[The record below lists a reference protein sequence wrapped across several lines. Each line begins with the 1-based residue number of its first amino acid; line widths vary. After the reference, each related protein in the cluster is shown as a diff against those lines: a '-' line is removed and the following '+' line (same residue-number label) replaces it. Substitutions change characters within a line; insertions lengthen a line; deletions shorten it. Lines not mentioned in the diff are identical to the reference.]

1 MSYALSHLAPDRPGP
16 HRSTRI
22 LAVANQKGGVGKTTT
37 AVNLAT
43 ALAAAGESV
52 LLIDLD
58 PQGNASTGLGVAREN
73 RTLGT
78 YCVLVLHTPPGDA
91 AAPSGIPNLSIMP
104 AEPDLAG
111 AEVELVG
118 FARREYRLRDA
129 LLPLRTGVPR
139 FDFVLIDCPPS
150 LGLLTINALV
160 AADAVL
166 VPLQCE
172 YYALE
177 GISGLVRTIEGIK
190 RSLNPTLQLQGI
202 VLTMFDRRNTLSGL
216 IEQDARGYFGDAVYA
231 TVIPRNVRVT
241 EAPSHGKPVL
251 LYDFRSPGAQAYIRL
266 AAELLRRDRA
276 AYPPLGAEADTN
288 T

>member
-1 MSYALSHLAPDRPGP
+1 MLISSPDEAEPALRP
-16 HRSTRI
+16 TRI

-58 PQGNASTGLGVAREN
+58 PQGNASTGLGITRES
-73 RTLGT
+73 RTLGA
-78 YCVLVLHTPPGDA
+78 YCVLILHTPPGDA
-91 AAPSGIPNLSIMP
+91 ARPTGIPNLDVVP

-111 AEVELVG
+111 AEIELVG
-118 FARREYRLRDA
+118 MDRREYRLRDA
-129 LLPLRTGVPR
+129 LAPLRSGPPSYG
-139 FDFVLIDCPPS
+139 FILLDCPPS

-160 AADAVL
+160 AADATL

-172 YYALE
+172 FYALE
-177 GISGLVRTIEGIK
+177 GISGLVRTIDAVRRGF
-190 RSLNPTLQLQGI
+190 NPGLRLQGI
-202 VLTMFDRRNTLSGL
+202 VLTMFDKRNNLSDL
-216 IEQDARGYFGDAVYA
+216 IAADARSFFGQAVYE
-231 TVIPRNVRVT
+231 TVIPRNIRVT

-266 AAELLRRDRA
+266 AGELLKRER
-276 AYPPLGAEADTN
+276 PGSLSGASA
-288 T
+288 